1 MNTDHPNPSHTRV
14 ETGHES
20 PGIAPRTSQDWLRVL
35 LPLALAILFSLTVF
49 LLISKFQ
56 EQIKALKT
64 YGYLGAFIVGFLGN
78 ATIIL
83 PVPSLA
89 FTAALGGVLNPLL
102 VGVAAGAGEAL
113 GEMTGYL
120 AGVSGKAIIENRAR
134 YQVIQSYM
142 DRYGGGGLFVLA
154 AVPNPLFD
162 LAGIA
167 AGVMRF
173 PVWKFLLYAWAG
185 KTFKAIVF
193 AGAGSRLF

>member
-1 MNTDHPNPSHTRV
+1 MNTDHPNPSHTHV
-14 ETGHES
+14 ETGHET
-20 PGIAPRTSQDWLRVL
+20 PVVDPRTPQDWLRNL

-49 LLISKFQ
+49 LLISKFK
-56 EQIKALKT
+56 EQIEALET

-83 PVPSLA
+83 PAPSLA

-120 AGVSGKAIIENRAR
+120 AGISGKAIIENRAR
-134 YQVIQSYM
+134 YEVMQRYM
-142 DRYGGGGLFVLA
+142 DRYGGWVFFVLA
-154 AVPNPLFD
+154 AIPNPLFD
-162 LAGIA
+162 VAGIA
-167 AGVMRF
+167 AGMIHF
-173 PVWKFLLYAWAG
+173 PIWKFLLYAWAG

-193 AGAGSRLF
+193 AGAGSRLL